1 MRALLCRQWGPP
13 ESLTV
18 EEIDPAPMGAGEV
31 RIAVHAAG
39 LNFADTL
46 MIAGEYQ
53 RKPPFPFSPGL
64 EAAGVVTE
72 VGAGVTR
79 LKPGDRAIALVDSG
93 AFRAELV
100 AVERDVIPMPA
111 EMDFVTGA
119 GFGAAYCT
127 AHGALDWLG
136 RLAPGEVLLVHGA
149 AGGVGLGAVEV
160 GKAMGATVIATASS
174 PEKLALA
181 QAHGADHPINYRTE
195 DFRARVLEITD
206 GRGADVVFDPVGG
219 DVFLTSLRCVA
230 WDARLVIIGFASGTR
245 QKIPANILLVKNIA
259 AYGFAWTQY
268 RREAPEMVYDS
279 MERLFGWWREGKL
292 APHISEVFDLAD
304 AATAM
309 RRLTGRQATGRI
321 VLTTGLD

>member
-1 MRALLCRQWGPP
+1 MRALLCRESGPP
-13 ESLTV
+13 ENLTV
-18 EEIDPAPMGAGEV
+18 EDIDPESMGKGEV
-31 RIAVHAAG
+31 RLAIHAAG

-79 LKPGDRAIALVDSG
+79 LKPGDRAIALVDWG
-93 AFRAELV
+93 AFRDDLV
-100 AVERDVIPMPA
+100 ALERDVMPMPA

-127 AHGALDWLG
+127 AHGALSWQG
-136 RLAPGEVLLVHGA
+136 RLKPGEVLLVHGA

-160 GKAMGATVIATASS
+160 GKAMGGTVIATAST
-174 PEKLALA
+174 PAKLALA
-181 QAHGADHPINYRTE
+181 KAHGADHLIDYGKE

-230 WDARLVIIGFASGTR
+230 WDARLVIIGFASGQR

-268 RREAPEMVYDS
+268 RREDPEMVYDS
-279 MERLFGWWREGKL
+279 MDQLFDWWRAGKL
-292 APHISEVFDLAD
+292 DPHVSEVFDLAD

-309 RRLTGRQATGRI
+309 KRLTERKATGRI
-321 VLTTGLD
+321 VLTTGLG